1 MRKIILLL
9 TLVLTTNIISS
20 QNQEW
25 LTYELDSIISIEMP
39 NDVFE
44 LDTIAKGMRMYQIYS
59 HTENSTFIAQK
70 AFFEKEN
77 QNEDLSKLPY
87 DLKSLKEQYNG
98 IIDGISSSI
107 PFELESKELIEKEKF
122 KGYRLKFKDSLNNPT
137 YEVEFYLLNKH
148 LYSFFYVGLEN
159 FDKNEKDL
167 FFKSI
172 KINADQK
179 ISQYLGKAQSY
190 RIGYVFG
197 KYFFYILI
205 FGVIIYFIVRKKKK

>member
-1 MRKIILLL
+1 MRNIILLL
-9 TLVLTTNIISS
+9 TLVLSTNILSS

-39 NDVFE
+39 NEVFE
-44 LDTIAKGMRMYQIYS
+44 LDTIAQGIRMYQIYS

-70 AFFEKEN
+70 ALFEKEN
-77 QNEDLSKLPY
+77 QNEDLSRLPY

-98 IIDGISSSI
+98 IIDGIASSI
-107 PFELESKELIEKEKF
+107 PYELESKELIEKENF
-122 KGYRLKFKDSLNNPT
+122 IGYRLKFKDSLNNPT

-159 FDKNEKDL
+159 FDENEKDL
-167 FFKSI
+167 LFKSI
-172 KINADQK
+172 KINTDQK

-190 RIGYVFG
+190 RIGYIFG

>member
-1 MRKIILLL
+1 MRKIILIL

-20 QNQEW
+20 QSSEW

-44 LDTIAKGMRMYQIYS
+44 LDTIAQGMRMYQIYS

-70 AFFEKEN
+70 ALFEKEN
-77 QNEDLSKLPY
+77 QNEDLSKLPHN
-87 DLKSLKEQYNG
+87 LESLKEQYTG
-98 IIDGISSSI
+98 LVDGISSSI
-107 PFELESKELIEKEKF
+107 PYELDSKELIEKDNF
-122 KGYRLKFKDSLNNPT
+122 KGYKLKFKDSLNNPT

-159 FDKNEKDL
+159 FDENEKDL
-167 FFKSI
+167 LFKSI
-172 KINADQK
+172 KINTDQK

-197 KYFFYILI
+197 KFLFYALI
-205 FGVIIYFIVRKKKK
+205 IGLVIYYIRTRRK

>member
-44 LDTIAKGMRMYQIYS
+44 LDTIAHGMRMYQIYS

-70 AFFEKEN
+70 ALFEKEN
-77 QNEDLSKLPY
+77 QNEDLSKLPHN
-87 DLKSLKEQYNG
+87 LESLKEQYIG
-98 IIDGISSSI
+98 LIDGISSSI
-107 PFELESKELIEKEKF
+107 PYELESKELIEKDNF
-122 KGYRLKFKDSLNNPT
+122 KGYKLKFRDSLNNPT

-148 LYSFFYVGLEN
+148 LYSFFYVSLEEFN
-159 FDKNEKDL
+159 EIEKNH
-167 FFKSI
+167 FYNSVT
-172 KINADQK
+172 INSDQK
-179 ISQYLGKAQSY
+179 ISQYLGKAKSY
-190 RIGYVFG
+190 RMGYLFG
-197 KYFFYILI
+197 KIFFYILI
-205 FGVIIYFIVRKKKK
+205 IGGIIYFIRTRRK